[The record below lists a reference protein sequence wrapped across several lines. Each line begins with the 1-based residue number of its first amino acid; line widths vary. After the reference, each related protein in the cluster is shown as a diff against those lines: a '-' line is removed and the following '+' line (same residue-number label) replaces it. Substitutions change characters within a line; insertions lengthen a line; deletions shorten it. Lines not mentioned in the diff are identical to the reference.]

1 MSNFERID
9 KKEKENEPA
18 KEQEPENQ
26 NLTKAQEPAAS
37 KQQELAVKPDIAAK
51 HDVDKENLQPLDFSP
66 SKDERLLQLS
76 VLKSGADKAKE
87 TAQPFVPGLDLVS
100 ERTVTFPAQKAES
113 ENKSLFK
120 NGELKQAREQAL
132 KDGVPILIDI
142 GATWCGPCRALD
154 RTMSAK
160 EAELNGKAK
169 VVKLDIDKLLSDPAK
184 LPAAEQAQ
192 IKEQKQILK
201 ELGINPEEIQGVP
214 YLKLMPLNK
223 DGKPA
228 GEGKDLSGFPLNPS
242 ESQAWFNSLLS
253 DCEQMKKEM
262 ARNNAGIEKPVTRS
276 KSEEV
281 SASAEQQFGKTVKLD
296 EGIYE
301 RNESGQIIK
310 TTSNDGKTVREL
322 KYEDKQNPDRI
333 TSLTINGERE
343 FRFVGNNKYSDGS
356 VVKKDGHE
364 MSSYAIYE
372 KGKLTGNWSGAL
384 SMSKNGVLTT
394 GDGSKPLEHLDA
406 GSRALT
412 EEERLKR
419 EEAGIWPSK
428 LTASLNDG
436 SLLTAHYKGSTLD
449 ELEES
454 RKLDE
459 DTFEISTWKKEGD
472 SYTNPAYPGE
482 VRKNM
487 VLKEDGTLSYT
498 DQEGKLQTKY
508 KDGSSAI
515 TENGIS
521 RRSDAQGNLIELT
534 NDHGDKRKIAW
545 ENGKIASVTTER
557 KDNKGGSKT
566 DKLEIKDG
574 DKDKVDLK
582 VTTDGAL
589 EYKRENGNLVRDDFR
604 KVTEYDQLGRPLQL
618 KFESGAKREF
628 SYDGERL
635 QSIKDTFTTGEG
647 AEKQRTLTRKGDSD
661 VFIIGDNNKERIIE
675 GLPDAEGDYQYRNKA
690 EDQVSRTSRSG
701 DLERIARGELSL
713 SSDSLQEAKEDLLTA
728 AKAQNMDTARL
739 DRFVGDLEKN
749 AAKWGVKEE
758 SLVKSLDNIRALLD
772 ENLQSPLYSRKELN
786 QLAETA
792 LHNIGNPMQIDQGA
806 HPTCNITTVEI
817 YTATKHPDAYTQLVK
832 DVATKGTWT
841 TAAGEVCKPPKEAL
855 RPGDDEKAYNIDKPS
870 DKLRNISS
878 QLVQMSLINAMY
890 ATGRM
895 DVEKVV
901 NGTKQV
907 ESRRDWNYIMVPS
920 QKVSSQEYYNGQ
932 MVQVTRTIGEDRL
945 RNGRGEYVG
954 KEDSGPNLTVDDNI
968 KASEMLLKNPMPYIA
983 GPYKVGN
990 DPWVFDLPDA
1000 NRLNKAKKDGML
1012 PMGVPTIGGAH
1023 VQTIH
1028 DIAKN
1033 AAGETIVLLDNQH
1046 GERMDGWV
1054 TIPQLHQTI
1063 KEKVELKPS
1072 INRFGKPFPSDAKE
1086 SSRPSY

>member
-1 MSNFERID
+1 MSSFERNE
-9 KKEKENEPA
+9 KNEKES
-18 KEQEPENQ
+18 EPEKP
-26 NLTKAQEPAAS
+26 NLSKAQEPAET
-37 KQQELAVKPDIAAK
+37 KQEQPVKQEQPATQELNAK
-51 HDVDKENLQPLDFSP
+51 ETLQPLDFSP
-66 SKDERLLQLS
+66 SKDERSLQLS

-87 TAQPFVPGLDLVS
+87 TAQPFMPALDLVS
-100 ERTVTFPAQKAES
+100 EKTVTFPAQKAES
-113 ENKSLFK
+113 ESKSLFK

-154 RTMSAK
+154 RAMSTK

-192 IKEQKQILK
+192 LKEQKQILK
-201 ELGINPEEIQGVP
+201 DLGIKPEEIQGVP
-214 YLKLMPLNK
+214 YLKLLPLNK

-228 GEGKDLSGFPLNPS
+228 SEGKDLSGFPLNPS
-242 ESQAWFNSLLS
+242 ESQAWFNSLYA
-253 DCEQMKKEM
+253 DCDTLKKEM
-262 ARNNAGIEKPVTRS
+262 AQSNTKLEKPAVKS
-276 KSEEV
+276 KFEE
-281 SASAEQQFGKTVKLD
+281 SQNDEQSIGKSVKLD
-296 EGIYE
+296 EGTYE
-301 RNESGQIIK
+301 RNENGQITK
-310 TTSNDGKTVREL
+310 TISSDGKTVREL
-322 KYEDKQNPDRI
+322 KYEDKQNPDRV

-343 FRFVGNNKYSDGS
+343 FRFVGNNKYSDGLI
-356 VVKKDGHE
+356 VKKDGYE

-372 KGKLTGNWSGAL
+372 KGKLTGNFNGAL

-394 GDGSKPLEHLDA
+394 GDGSKALDHLDA
-406 GSRALT
+406 SSRAIT
-412 EEERLKR
+412 EENRLKR
-419 EEAGIWPSK
+419 EADGIWPSK
-428 LTASLNDG
+428 LTATLNDG
-436 SLLTAHYKGSTLD
+436 SQLTGHYKGTTLD

-459 DTFEISTWKKEGD
+459 DTFEISIWKKDGD

-487 VLKEDGTLSYT
+487 SLKPDGTLSFT

-508 KDGSSAI
+508 KDGASAV
-515 TENGIS
+515 TENGIT
-521 RRSDAQGNLIELT
+521 RKSDAQGNLVELT
-534 NDHGDKRKIAW
+534 NKDGDKRRIEW
-545 ENGKIASVTTER
+545 EDGKIAAVTTER
-557 KDNKGGSKT
+557 KDKNGAIKT
-566 DKLEIKDG
+566 ETLAVKEG
-574 DKDKVDLK
+574 DKEKQELK
-582 VTTDGAL
+582 ITADGAI
-589 EYKRENGNLVRDDFR
+589 EYKRENGNLIRDDFR
-604 KVTEYDQLGRPLQL
+604 KTTEYDQLGRPLEL
-618 KFESGAKREF
+618 KFESGAKRQF
-628 SYDGERL
+628 TYDGDKL
-635 QSIKDTFTTGEG
+635 QAIKDTFTASGGE
-647 AEKQRTLTRKGDSD
+647 EKQRTLTRKGDSD
-661 VFIIGDNNKERIIE
+661 VFVLDENKKERIIE
-675 GLPDAEGDYQYRNKA
+675 GLPDPDGDYQYRNKV
-690 EDQVSRTSRSG
+690 EDKTSRTSKSY

-713 SSDSLQEAKEDLLTA
+713 SSDNLQEAKEDLLSA
-728 AKAQNMDTARL
+728 ARAQNMNTERL

-749 AAKWGVKEE
+749 ATKWGVKEE

-772 ENLQSPLYSRKELN
+772 EKLESPLYSRKELN

-817 YTATKHPDAYTQLVK
+817 YTATKHPDVYTQLVR
-832 DVATKGTWT
+832 DVASKGSWT
-841 TAAGEVCKPPKEAL
+841 TAEGEKCTPPKEAL
-855 RPGDDEKAYNIDKPS
+855 RPGDDEKAYDIDKPS
-870 DKLRNISS
+870 NKVRNISS

-895 DVEKVV
+895 DQETAV
-901 NGTKQV
+901 NGVKQV

-920 QKVSSQEYYNGQ
+920 QKVTGQELYNGQ

-945 RNGRGEYVG
+945 RNGKGQFVG
-954 KEDSGPNLTVDDNI
+954 KEDSGPNLTVEDNI
-968 KASEMLLKNPMPYIA
+968 EASKMLLKSAMPYVA
-983 GPYKVGN
+983 GPYRLGN
-990 DPWVFDLPDA
+990 DPWVYDLPDA
-1000 NRLNKAKKDGML
+1000 QRLNKAKQDGML

-1033 AAGETIVLLDNQH
+1033 SAGETVVLLDNQH

-1063 KEKVELKPS
+1063 KEKIELKPS
-1072 INRFGKPFPSDAKE
+1072 INRFGKPFPADVQE